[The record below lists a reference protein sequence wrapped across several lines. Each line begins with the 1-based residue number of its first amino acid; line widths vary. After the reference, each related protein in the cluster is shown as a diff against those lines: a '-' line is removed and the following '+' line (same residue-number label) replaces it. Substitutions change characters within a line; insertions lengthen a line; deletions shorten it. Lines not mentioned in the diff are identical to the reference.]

1 MLVLLSVV
9 AASVPS
15 TPGPFSARPSKR
27 SVRRGGAVVYSTN
40 TGLYGMLRD
49 ETFISDV
56 DPGVRRSGGVLKM
69 EILLNAGL
77 PLPRH
82 IIIVLKH
89 RERWR
94 GVFSFASCLLFGA
107 CGGQGGELLPAEHAH
122 LSSSGH
128 RSQLQVKRDLNP
140 NQGPTPADQFH
151 IKLFRYLI
159 VTGTLLLIATASPCA
174 VQADTRPTSYRKCK
188 G

>member
-1 MLVLLSVV
+1 MPVLPSVV

-15 TPGPFSARPSKR
+15 TPGPFSARPSKKVCKAWWG
-27 SVRRGGAVVYSTN
+27 SSYSPN

-94 GVFSFASCLLFGA
+94 GAFSFASCLLFGA
-107 CGGQGGELLPAEHAH
+107 CGRQGGESLPAEHAH

-128 RSQLQVKRDLNP
+128 RSRLQVKRDLNP
-140 NQGPTPADQFH
+140 NQ
-151 IKLFRYLI
+151 K
-159 VTGTLLLIATASPCA
+159 GTYTC
-174 VQADTRPTSYRKCK
+174 RPVPY
-188 G
+188 